1 MGRKSIYSPEFKSK
15 VALEALKEQKT
26 LSELAKEFSISPEK
40 IKQWK
45 SEFIR
50 NSSKVFQSE
59 SNTDEHKLQ
68 AKVQRLE
75 SKVGQLTMGVDFLQK
90 PTRKPVSK
98 RNETTRNKKAQRTFQ
113 AENLPISPN
122 KQK

>member
-26 LSELAKEFSISPEK
+26 LFELAKEFSISPEK

-75 SKVGQLTMGVDFLQK
+75 SKVGQLTMEVDFFADAYEKAGL
-90 PTRKPVSK
+90 
-98 RNETTRNKKAQRTFQ
+98 KK
-113 AENLPISPN
+113 
-122 KQK
+122 K